1 MTPTQIDA
9 WMKTWAPAAQK
20 TLARFDVP
28 ASITLAQA
36 KLESADKFGDAG
48 QSQCALQ
55 CNNYFGIKASGTEP
69 YVEFP
74 TEEYK
79 NGHPYMEPGAHF
91 EKFSSIEDS
100 FLRHGELLATSPRY
114 REAMEA
120 WKRDRNL
127 EAFAALLQTG
137 GYSTN
142 PNYAAT
148 LIREVRVYDLAKYD
162 VPPEPPTAATAQ
174 EKAA

>member
-1 MTPTQIDA
+1 
-9 WMKTWAPAAQK
+9 
-20 TLARFDVP
+20 
-28 ASITLAQA
+28 
-36 KLESADKFGDAG
+36 
-48 QSQCALQ
+48 
-55 CNNYFGIKASGTEP
+55 
-69 YVEFP
+69 
-74 TEEYK
+74 
-79 NGHPYMEPGAHF
+79 MEPGAHF